1 MGKNTLANLDTFWQC
16 FCDALLL
23 SSLSVTEWQV
33 WFCLDYPSSL
43 PPAWAPLGWAPC
55 CPAAG
60 GEMLVLIQPPQLAR
74 GEAERSMGTQQSRE
88 ALFLISPASS
98 EKKEQL
104 FTVLPAH
111 LPRTI
116 KLGNGSGTLLQ
127 CTQPRTFPLHLLPL
141 PLLAEIAVSGDEIQL
156 TQQCRVKPIH
166 CNNETHLCLI
176 LTHKV
181 LCLYFES

>member
-1 MGKNTLANLDTFWQC
+1 MLCCSLP
-16 FCDALLL
+16 
-23 SSLSVTEWQV
+23 SLSLSDRFGSAWTTHLH
-33 WFCLDYPSSL
+33 CLL
-43 PPAWAPLGWAPC
+43 HEGAPLGWAPC

-116 KLGNGSGTLLQ
+116 KLGNGFGTILQ
-127 CTQPRTFPLHLLPL
+127 CTQPCTFPLHLLPL

-156 TQQCRVKPIH
+156 TQQCRQAHPLQQRDPSLPHPHPQSSMSV
-166 CNNETHLCLI
+166 
-176 LTHKV
+176 
-181 LCLYFES
+181 F